1 MRGTLLFILLI
12 GFCQISLSQNTVGL
26 ISSDD
31 QQISEGYNL
40 IFSHNQEKVFLLDN
54 TGEIVHF
61 WDDDNDFRP
70 GNSVYLL
77 PNGNLL
83 KCKRRQ
89 SFADDAIWAGGG
101 GAIVEIIDWEGNQL
115 QEFELN
121 NDNFRL
127 HHDVAPMSNG
137 NVLMIAWS
145 KVDSLAA
152 AQEGRDPN
160 IITQAQVWSEKVLE
174 WNPITNQIVWEWDVF
189 DHLVQD
195 KFSDRENFGDVKESR
210 HKIDINYDEH
220 DGHPDWLHINSI
232 DYNETLDQIVLSVP
246 YFNELWVIDHSTT
259 TEEAATGQGGNS
271 GLGGDLL
278 YRWGNPK
285 TTDINSS
292 TEQRLFFQHDVHWV
306 DPFAEFDSEDYGK
319 MLIYNNRLPNETSE
333 GLLIHTIDPQTGNYY
348 LNDEAA
354 EGAVIET
361 YQHPSNSSLAYST
374 GLSSIQR
381 LPNGNILTLAGRWG
395 YAFEMTPEMN
405 LVWEY
410 RIPFKG
416 GKIVPQGSELDLN
429 NNITFRMKRYSSTYQ
444 AFDGKDLSPQGL
456 LEEFNDDDD
465 DDDVV
470 TSIEKENF
478 SNSFLAYPNPTKGPV
493 SLNIPSGFINK
504 LITLEIIE
512 LETGKT
518 FYSHQL
524 VPDQEIITLE
534 GSVLTIGLNLIKVTN
549 ESGFAI
555 KKVIRLD

>member
-1 MRGTLLFILLI
+1 MKCKLLFTLLICLY
-12 GFCQISLSQNTVGL
+12 QISLGQNTVGL

-54 TGEIVHF
+54 AGEIVHF

-121 NDNFRL
+121 NENFRL

-145 KVDSLAA
+145 KVDSLTA

-195 KFSDRENFGDVKESR
+195 RFSDLDNFGDVKDSP
-210 HKIDINYDEH
+210 HKVDINYDEH
-220 DGHPDWLHINSI
+220 EGHPDWLHINSI

-246 YFNELWVIDHSTT
+246 YFNELWIIDHSTT
-259 TEEAATGQGGNS
+259 TQEAATGEGGNS

-292 TEQRLFFQHDVHWV
+292 TDQRLFFQHDVHWV
-306 DPFAEFDSEDYGK
+306 DPFAEVDSEDYGK
-319 MLIYNNRLPNETSE
+319 MLVYNNRLPNETSE

-348 LNDEAA
+348 LNAEAA
-354 EGAVIET
+354 EDAVIET

-395 YAFEMTPEMN
+395 YAFEMNPEMN

-410 RIPFKG
+410 RIPFNA
-416 GKIVPQGSELDLN
+416 GKVVPQGSELGLN

-456 LEEFNDDDD
+456 LEEFNDDNN

-470 TSIEKENF
+470 TSVEKEDF
-478 SNSFLAYPNPTKGPV
+478 SNSFLAYPNPTKGQV
-493 SLNIPSGFINK
+493 SLKMPSGFINNV
-504 LITLEIIE
+504 ITLEIIE
-512 LETGKT
+512 VGAINW
-518 FYSHQL
+518 S
-524 VPDQEIITLE
+524 
-534 GSVLTIGLNLIKVTN
+534 LIKT
-549 ESGFAI
+549 
-555 KKVIRLD
+555 